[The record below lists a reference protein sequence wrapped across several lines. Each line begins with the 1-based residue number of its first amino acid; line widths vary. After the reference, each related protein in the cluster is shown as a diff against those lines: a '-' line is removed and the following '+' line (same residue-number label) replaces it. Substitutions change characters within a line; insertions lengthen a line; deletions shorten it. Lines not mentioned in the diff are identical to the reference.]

1 MNQSS
6 TKCPKY
12 HKEKSLWLNWYQGSF
27 TDKSTHPVSSQPPS
41 VDFPFKGALE
51 LLHVIALPQKCF
63 SYSAKVDLAVMG
75 RNDSNGKEWHHRY
88 ITPCYLVKDKSDQ
101 RRAFSSKFVF
111 PNWGATTDYR
121 KGPFY
126 QIKTNL
132 LHEDNAWFDLQSTE
146 VFTLLRILEEILNSQ
161 ESWHST
167 AHAIKHPSKY
177 V

>member
-1 MNQSS
+1 MLPGHEASFKIHRNTFLDDLQSQKWGIWQFS
-6 TKCPKY
+6 KVKG
-12 HKEKSLWLNWYQGSF
+12 SLEVL
-27 TDKSTHPVSSQPPS
+27 HLHRS
-41 VDFPFKGALE
+41 VLGMQRRYACS
-51 LLHVIALPQKCF
+51 V
-63 SYSAKVDLAVMG
+63 
-75 RNDSNGKEWHHRY
+75 GKEWHHRY
-88 ITPCYLVKDKSDQ
+88 ITPCYPVKDKSDQ
-101 RRAFSSKFVF
+101 RRVFSSKVMFLK
-111 PNWGATTDYR
+111 WGATTDHR

-167 AHAIKHPSKY
+167 AHSIKHPSKY